1 MSDSDFHLECRAEEA
16 SLHKRIDE
24 LKHQLKWY
32 ERLVR
37 VLINKWRGA
46 QARVSALEAEN
57 KILTGSIKAGGE
69 VSKRGVKRIAE
80 LEAEVAKLRSRLA
93 LDDLLEE
100 RQEMESLATGN
111 SFD

>member
-1 MSDSDFHLECRAEEA
+1 MNDYTLYGRCNGKVVHQGGDAIHQCTKPAIHIHGFCEKHDRMS
-16 SLHKRIDE
+16 KGE
-24 LKHQLKWY
+24 LYL
-32 ERLVR
+32 
-37 VLINKWRGA
+37 
-46 QARVSALEAEN
+46 
-57 KILTGSIKAGGE
+57 
-69 VSKRGVKRIAE
+69 RIAE